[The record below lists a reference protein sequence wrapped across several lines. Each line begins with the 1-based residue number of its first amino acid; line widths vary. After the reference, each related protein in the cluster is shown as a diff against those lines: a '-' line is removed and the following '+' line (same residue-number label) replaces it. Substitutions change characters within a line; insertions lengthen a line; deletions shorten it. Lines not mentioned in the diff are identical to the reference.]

1 MVRQAIVSDVAH
13 GGQLVCPVPSADMGS
28 QAAVCGKE
36 AEMLASR
43 VDLLSDDG
51 PIQVREA
58 EEEQREEVEIDLEG
72 ATPHCRGR

>member
-1 MVRQAIVSDVAH
+1 
-13 GGQLVCPVPSADMGS
+13 MGS
-28 QAAVCGKE
+28 QATVCGKE
-36 AEMLASR
+36 AEVLASR